1 MEKFFTAIAMSAV
14 AALLPLSAFGFTI
27 DGLSYH
33 EPYGETTTTI
43 YNAWPDEMPS
53 TDVVI
58 PEKVTHLGKEYTV
71 VGIDRKAFSGCPIT
85 SVAIPETVTTME
97 EAAFQNCTLLTSVSL
112 PTSLTELS
120 NSVFL
125 NCFSLK
131 GVELPERLTKIGDS
145 AFDGCYTLE
154 NVTLPSTVT
163 EIGVKAFRG
172 CSALTSMTIPE
183 NVATIGRSAF
193 DETRNLVSV
202 EFNAVNCSNATGPLF
217 TPSLETITIGE
228 GVKTIPILFLSWCM
242 KVESIVLPESIETI
256 GWGAFQTCRTLT
268 ELVFPEKVTTIPTQV
283 LSGCTGLQKAVLG
296 KNVTNV
302 DINAFSGCT
311 SLTSLYSN
319 NPQPPVADR
328 DTFKDVDYGK
338 CVLYVPAESVDAYRN
353 DNIWSR
359 FINVN
364 GASAVGDVIA
374 ETDRVKIEAN
384 GTGLNIVGAEG
395 MSAQIFGV
403 DGRCEWQ
410 TASYGGDA
418 VELQPGIHIVRVGDN
433 TLKVSL

>member
-1 MEKFFTAIAMSAV
+1 MKRNFTFFAATVAVLLQTTSA
-14 AALLPLSAFGFTI
+14 LAFDI

-43 YNAWPDEMPS
+43 YNAWPNEMPS

-85 SVAIPETVTTME
+85 SVAIPETVTNIE

-172 CSALTSMTIPE
+172 C
-183 NVATIGRSAF
+183 
-193 DETRNLVSV
+193 
-202 EFNAVNCSNATGPLF
+202 
-217 TPSLETITIGE
+217 
-228 GVKTIPILFLSWCM
+228 
-242 KVESIVLPESIETI
+242 
-256 GWGAFQTCRTLT
+256 
-268 ELVFPEKVTTIPTQV
+268 
-283 LSGCTGLQKAVLG
+283 
-296 KNVTNV
+296 
-302 DINAFSGCT
+302 
-311 SLTSLYSN
+311 
-319 NPQPPVADR
+319 
-328 DTFKDVDYGK
+328 
-338 CVLYVPAESVDAYRN
+338 
-353 DNIWSR
+353 
-359 FINVN
+359 
-364 GASAVGDVIA
+364 
-374 ETDRVKIEAN
+374 
-384 GTGLNIVGAEG
+384 
-395 MSAQIFGV
+395 
-403 DGRCEWQ
+403 
-410 TASYGGDA
+410 
-418 VELQPGIHIVRVGDN
+418 
-433 TLKVSL
+433 